1 MRCMGVRIFSL
12 DWRFLGRRGRGG
24 EMRTIFRFAVFG
36 TFGVK
41 VMIKWRTLVVA
52 DIATFEEKSCRRFRR
67 RDARDRVVLLRP
79 TTSVSDVRMGMR
91 LEDGEGVYNPSSS
104 T

>member
-1 MRCMGVRIFSL
+1 
-12 DWRFLGRRGRGG
+12 
-24 EMRTIFRFAVFG
+24 MRTIFRFAVFG

-91 LEDGEGVYNPSSS
+91 LEDGEGVYNPSSL